1 MNEDICLATE
11 GYVGA
16 FRENQPRYAKHGI
29 PTFPVKFEP
38 HDDGKYGKVPCV
50 KHWQRI
56 GQPASNNLAAEKRF
70 RKSDGLGL
78 PVGNRTGLVV
88 YDTDS
93 SDDAVFREVERR
105 FGDAALLART
115 PSGGWHAYYRHSGEG
130 RHVRPKELDG
140 LPVDILGTGFV
151 VGFNSRAPHGK
162 YELVRGS
169 WEDLKNLPPVH
180 KVLDGFRG
188 QSVAQGVRNQTTF
201 QKLLR
206 QAPYCDDYE
215 SLLDVARTINMDCS
229 PPQDD
234 ASLQATT
241 KKVWEY
247 QVTGNNWVGRKS
259 RASTDRD
266 ELLALSHD
274 PQALNLLLLLRIS
287 HPPIGADE
295 PFAIDQ
301 VKTAALLHWSRETVR
316 TRITTLMRDGYLK
329 RVHNGKGKGDPHLY
343 RLVR

>member
-1 MNEDICLATE
+1 
-11 GYVGA
+11 
-16 FRENQPRYAKHGI
+16 
-29 PTFPVKFEP
+29 
-38 HDDGKYGKVPCV
+38 
-50 KHWQRI
+50 
-56 GQPASNNLAAEKRF
+56 
-70 RKSDGLGL
+70 
-78 PVGNRTGLVV
+78 
-88 YDTDS
+88 
-93 SDDAVFREVERR
+93 
-105 FGDAALLART
+105 
-115 PSGGWHAYYRHSGEG
+115 
-130 RHVRPKELDG
+130 
-140 LPVDILGTGFV
+140 
-151 VGFNSRAPHGK
+151 
-162 YELVRGS
+162 
-169 WEDLKNLPPVH
+169 
-180 KVLDGFRG
+180 
-188 QSVAQGVRNQTTF
+188 
-201 QKLLR
+201 
-206 QAPYCDDYE
+206 
-215 SLLDVARTINMDCS
+215 MDCS